1 MARSGADPE
10 QLRANLRSWSQKGD
24 AFHDCEKTLETI
36 KQAVLGAL
44 DQRGGDSVHGGDP
57 VSGAVRRMW
66 EDNLNLLQDIVSS
79 TALLIEDTRTAF
91 SNMTEGLSR
100 IDEATRHAAKHLA
113 GGTGGGL
120 PGGSGHRS

>member
-44 DQRGGDSVHGGDP
+44 DPHGGDSV
-57 VSGAVRRMW
+57 SRAVRPMW
-66 EDNLNLLQDIVSS
+66 EDNLELLQDIVSS
-79 TALLIEDTRTAF
+79 TARLIEDTRTAF

-113 GGTGGGL
+113 GGNGDGL